1 MRVVEWFRDRAV
13 QRVVRFGLP
22 VTIGKAV
29 TSVTG
34 LVTLALLARH
44 LGPTKF
50 GVLALLRTV
59 VVVTEQYAN
68 FNTWQAVI
76 KYGTQATADG
86 RREDVKRVIKLATVI
101 DVTTAIIATLV
112 IVGLAFVIPEVFDW
126 SAELSIL
133 CVIYSVT
140 VLTRVA
146 GVADGIFR
154 ICDAYRVQAIASTIS
169 ALSSTF
175 AIVVA
180 VLLDASLAGCV
191 IALAIGEVVG
201 NVFLTWAAFWVAAKH
216 GFGGWLNSS
225 LRGARRTF
233 PGILHFMVTTNA
245 QLTVRKTMGE
255 ADMFIVGGMLGA
267 FASGLLR
274 VIKQL
279 GTLPARVF
287 LPFEQVLFTELARF
301 SAAGDF
307 QSFRRLLRRSVGLA
321 TIGSLALWIV
331 AAIAAEPI
339 IRVVAGE
346 AFSGAAPAFRWY
358 LLAMVLGVAN
368 APVLRSMIL
377 LGRPGTL
384 FMLDLVTLV
393 FLVGALIAGAWAWG
407 LIGVSIALL
416 VHRVLH
422 IVCATW
428 LVARLIRET
437 ESDRAAPLVP
447 APT

>member
-1 MRVVEWFRDRAV
+1 VRVVDWFRDRAV

-34 LVTLALLARH
+34 LITLAVLARH
-44 LGPTKF
+44 LGPTRF

-59 VVVTEQYAN
+59 VMVTEQYAN

-76 KYGTQATADG
+76 KYGTQAIADG
-86 RREDVKRVIKLATVI
+86 RRDDVKRVIKLATVI
-101 DVTTAIIATLV
+101 DVTTAVIETVV
-112 IVGLAFVIPEVFDW
+112 IVGLAFVIPEAFGW
-126 SAELSIL
+126 SSNLSIL
-133 CVIYSVT
+133 CAIYAVT

-169 ALSSTF
+169 ALSSTI
-175 AIVVA
+175 AIVIA
-180 VLLDASLAGCV
+180 VLLDTSFAGCV
-191 IALAIGEVVG
+191 IALAIGEVIG
-201 NVFLTWAAFWVAAKH
+201 NVYLTATAFWVAGKH
-216 GFGGWLNSS
+216 GYGGWSRSS
-225 LRGARRTF
+225 LRGARTTF

-255 ADMFIVGGMLGA
+255 ADMFIVGAMLGA

-287 LPFEQVLFTELARF
+287 LPFEQVLFTELARYA
-301 SAAGDF
+301 AAGDF
-307 QSFRRLLRRSVGLA
+307 VAFRRLLRRSVGLA
-321 TIGSLALWIV
+321 TIGSIALWAV
-331 AAIAAEPI
+331 AAVGAEPI
-339 IRVVAGE
+339 VRIVAGD
-346 AFSGAAPAFRWY
+346 AFVGAAPAFRWY

-384 FMLDLVTLV
+384 FVLDLATLV
-393 FLVGALIAGAWAWG
+393 ILVGAVIAGAWAWG
-407 LIGVSIALL
+407 LVGVSLALL
-416 VHRVLH
+416 LHRVLH

-428 LVARLIRET
+428 LVARLIRQRET
-437 ESDRAAPLVP
+437 GRAVPLEP
-447 APT
+447 GLP